1 MEVRG
6 TRVFFLVAALE
17 KNKVVD
23 VDPVTDP
30 VSCVSTST
38 VTQDQSIVCEW
49 IGLTMIE
56 CYSLS
61 R

>member
-1 MEVRG
+1 MP
-6 TRVFFLVAALE
+6 LLK

-49 IGLTMIE
+49 IGLTMIVE
-56 CYSLS
+56 RVLLIVEVDC
-61 R
+61 RPHTH